1 MVFSV
6 LVSMAAAKST
16 IPMTCEAVFI
26 GTSGEC
32 TLEGLWMASG
42 TASSEA
48 EAQKRSRSRLSE
60 GIELALQAR
69 SIQLAGTLAA
79 AVVEQQRAI
88 CPAAVVEQAR
98 ISCFPSQELTEPK
111 TCFADLPV
119 EECPAVPAVVLEGIG
134 FKVMEKSRQQ
144 LCEDVDDALEA
155 AELSQAEQL
164 SCRSRCL
171 VESRV
176 RCR

>member
-1 MVFSV
+1 MVFSL
-6 LVSMAAAKST
+6 LVSLAAAKNT
-16 IPMTCEAVFI
+16 IPMSCEAVFI

-48 EAQKRSRSRLSE
+48 EARKRARSRLSE
-60 GIELALQAR
+60 GIELAIQAR
-69 SIQLAGTLAA
+69 SVQLAGTLAV
-79 AVVEQQRAI
+79 AVVEQQHAI
-88 CPAAVVEQAR
+88 CPAAVAEQAQ

-119 EECPAVPAVVLEGIG
+119 EECPTVPAVILEGIG
-134 FKVMEKSRQQ
+134 FKAMEKSRQQ
-144 LCEDVDDALEA
+144 LCKDVDDALEDA
-155 AELSQAEQL
+155 DLSTAEQL